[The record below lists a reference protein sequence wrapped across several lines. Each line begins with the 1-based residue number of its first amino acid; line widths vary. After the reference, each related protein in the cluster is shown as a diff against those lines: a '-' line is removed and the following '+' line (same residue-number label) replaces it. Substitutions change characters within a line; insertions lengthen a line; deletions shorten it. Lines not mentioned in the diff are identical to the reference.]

1 MSETVVLR
9 ARNIVREFPSGN
21 EILRV
26 LKGVSLD
33 LHAGEIVGIF
43 GPSGAGKSTLL
54 HILGTLDRPT
64 QGELWILG
72 QDPFRLGDPELSR
85 FRSQT
90 IGFVF
95 QFHHLFTELTALEN
109 VMLPMMLRGL
119 PDARARAEALL
130 EEVGLQDRMHHRP
143 TELSGGESQRVTVA
157 RALANEPPILLADEP
172 TGNLDSANE
181 ERLLDLFQALNER
194 HGTAILIVSHN
205 RRIQSFCHRALYLK
219 DGVLSHEPENRT
231 P

>member
-1 MSETVVLR
+1 MSDEVVLQ
-9 ARNIVREFPSGN
+9 ARGIVREFQSGT
-21 EILRV
+21 EVLRV

-33 LHAGEIVGIF
+33 LHQGEIVGIF

-64 QGELWILG
+64 EGQVQILG
-72 QDPFRLGDPELSR
+72 QNPFDLNDPELSR
-85 FRSQT
+85 FRSET

-95 QFHHLFTELTALEN
+95 QFHHLFPELTALEN
-109 VMLPMMLRGL
+109 VMLPLMLQGV

-143 TELSGGESQRVTVA
+143 SELSGGENQRVAVA

-181 ERLLDLFQALNER
+181 ERLLALFQALNER
-194 HGTAILIVSHN
+194 HRTAILIVSHN
-205 RRIQSFCHRALYLK
+205 RRIQTFCHRVLYLK
-219 DGVLSHEPENRT
+219 DGVLSHEPENRSL
-231 P
+231 